1 MLSITR
7 MSLANKSLLIIITI
21 ALTFTGIYAAA
32 NIRQDLF
39 PPAEAPMAQIQVSF
53 PGASPNV
60 VESEVSVP
68 LESAAQNVEEVRNT
82 SSVSSNSY
90 AVINAWFL
98 EGSGG
103 DEGVEALDEAVR
115 DVTLPSGARM
125 EIIPGGDGDAPAV
138 TLAATADVEDIVLT
152 RNLEQHVVPGL
163 EAIPGVRN
171 AAVFGHRP
179 EIVHIVLDDGKMSE
193 HGLTPRDISETLDL
207 NGVVLPGGALDDSE
221 HSLSVDVGREFAT
234 LDEFGNLHLAAAPS
248 AENPEPGTVRLSEVA
263 EIRETV
269 TDPRSISRV
278 NGRESVSIMVY
289 PTPDA
294 NPVEVSTAIRQALPG
309 LADSLGD
316 SGELIVT
323 LDTAPYIQDSIRGL
337 AESGAF
343 GLVIAVAIILLFLWS
358 ARAMVVT
365 AVSIPLSLLIAI
377 VGLWAG
383 GQTLNILTL
392 AALAMT
398 VGRLVDDSIVIVEN
412 IKRHIG
418 YGTPRH
424 EAVLTGVRE
433 VAASI
438 CSSTLI
444 TIAAFVPVAFLGGT
458 VGALFRPFA
467 ITMMI
472 ALLAS
477 LVVALTIVPVLAYWF
492 VAGRSAS
499 AGEADRVRTEA
510 EAAERRQWW
519 QRGYIALL
527 TWITR
532 RSARGWRTWRRW
544 TVIGVG
550 LLVLAFTVVL
560 SEGLRF
566 TLLEDDGQ
574 NSVVVQQ
581 ELPVGTS
588 LAVTNASVERA
599 ESVLGSIPEI
609 SSYEAVIGGDGAR
622 EEPHKA
628 SYWITVSTE
637 ADMPRVRGDIL
648 DRLERVDGI
657 GELRMEDL
665 SGNSVG
671 GGSSTS
677 SVEVVLRS
685 NDTEALKEA
694 VDTVSDMM
702 SSIDGTAD
710 ITSDLV
716 ASEPGVKVTPRPEKA
731 AEHALSDH
739 QLAEAV
745 DRLFRGA
752 AGQTVL
758 IGGSERNALIITG
771 EDVPVSLE
779 ELREA
784 RISTPVGTV
793 KLSEVAVVEEE
804 DRPAEIIRNG
814 GERSVTVRADV
825 DSGLLGG
832 IAAEVNR
839 ALPGLDVPAGVSTEL
854 AGQAEELGEAQ
865 DSLLFACLVSL
876 VICFLLM
883 VAQFRSI
890 AQALVLLVAVPF
902 AFTGAIAALLLTNTP
917 MSVSGGIGL
926 LMLIGIVVTN
936 TIVLIDLVNQ
946 YRRRGLTVPEAVV
959 EGGRLRVRPIIMTA
973 ISTIGAL
980 TPIALGLGSN
990 GMLIAQSLAIVTI
1003 GGLVSSTLLSLA
1015 VVPALYTMV
1024 EETKERWSA
1033 RLTARTNARTE
1044 GEAGTETED
1053 GTEEESGTEGRLPRP
1068 NRSPAEARTA
1078 RCPPD
1083 RPGKWHRPPPT
1094 ARRPRTSPRGTP
1106 ECYWPCPTS
1115 GARTTTC
1122 CPS

>member
-1 MLSITR
+1 MCWKVFSGILGNIFHGICHMRPEKRNSMLSLTR
-7 MSLANKSLLIIITI
+7 ASLANRPLLIIITI
-21 ALTFTGIYAAA
+21 ALIFTGVYAAA

-39 PPAEAPMAQIQVSF
+39 PPTEAPMAQIQVSF

-60 VESEVSVP
+60 VESEISVP

-82 SSVSSNSY
+82 SSVSSNSH

-98 EGSGG
+98 EGRGG
-103 DEGVEALDEAVR
+103 NEGVEALDEAVR
-115 DVTLPSGARM
+115 DIGLPSGARM
-125 EIIPGGDGDAPAV
+125 EIVPGGDGDAPAV
-138 TLAATADVEDIVLT
+138 TLAATADVDDIVLT

-163 EAIPGVRN
+163 EAIPGVRT

-179 EIVHIVLDDGKMSE
+179 EIVQIVLDNEKMSE
-193 HGLTPRDISETLDL
+193 YGLAPQDISQSLDL
-207 NGVVLPGGALDDSE
+207 NGVVLPGGELDNSQ
-221 HSLSVDVGREFAT
+221 HSLSVDVGREFDT
-234 LDEFGNLHLAAAPS
+234 LDELGDLRLAVAPS
-248 AENPEPGTVRLSEVA
+248 AENPDPVRLSEVA

-269 TDPRSISRV
+269 NPPRSISRV
-278 NGRESVSIMVY
+278 DGRESVSVMVY

-294 NPVEVSTAIRQALPG
+294 NPVEVSSAIRRAIPG
-309 LADSLGD
+309 LADDLGE
-316 SGELIVT
+316 SGELLIT

-337 AESGAF
+337 AESGVF
-343 GLVIAVAIILLFLWS
+343 GLAIAVAIILLFLLS
-358 ARAMVVT
+358 ARATIVT

-377 VGLWAG
+377 AGLWAG

-392 AALAMT
+392 AALAMA
-398 VGRLVDDSIVIVEN
+398 VGRLVDDSIVVVEN
-412 IKRHIG
+412 IKRHLG

-433 VAASI
+433 VATSV

-477 LVVALTIVPVLAYWF
+477 LIVALTIVPVLAYWF
-492 VAGRSAS
+492 ITGRTAPE
-499 AGEADRVRTEA
+499 GEADRVRAET

-544 TVIGVG
+544 SVVGIGLV
-550 LLVLAFTVVL
+550 VLAFTVLL

-574 NSVVVQQ
+574 NNIVVQQ

-588 LAVTNASVERA
+588 LSVTNESVKRA
-599 ESVLGSIPEI
+599 EAVLDSIPDI

-628 SYWITVSTE
+628 SYWISASAE
-637 ADMPRVRGDIL
+637 ADMQELRSDVL
-648 DRLERVDGI
+648 ERLERVDGI

-685 NDTEALKEA
+685 NDTEALREA

-702 SSIDGTAD
+702 SSIGGTSD
-710 ITSDLV
+710 VTSDLTV
-716 ASEPGVKVTPRPEKA
+716 SEPGIKVTPRPEKA

-745 DRLFRGA
+745 DRLFRGPTD
-752 AGQTVL
+752 QTVL
-758 IGGSERNALIITG
+758 IGEFERNTAIVTG

-784 RISTPVGTV
+784 EISTPVGNV
-793 KLSEVAVVEEE
+793 KLSEVAVIEEE

-814 GERSVTVRADV
+814 GERSVTVQAEV
-825 DSGLLGG
+825 DSSALGEV
-832 IAAEVNR
+832 AAEINR
-839 ALPGLDVPAGVSTEL
+839 TLPGLDTPAGVSAEV
-854 AGQAEELGEAQ
+854 AGQAEELGQAQ
-865 DSLLFACLVSL
+865 EDLLFACLVSL

-890 AQALVLLVAVPF
+890 AQALVLLAAVPF
-902 AFTGAIAALLLTNTP
+902 TFTGVTVALLLTGTP
-917 MSVSGGIGL
+917 MSVSGGIGF

-959 EGGRLRVRPIIMTA
+959 EGGRLRARPIIMTA

-1015 VVPALYTMV
+1015 VVPALYTVV

-1033 RLTARTNARTE
+1033 RLSARTNAGTRTE
-1044 GEAGTETED
+1044 VENSSTK
-1053 GTEEESGTEGRLPRP
+1053 PRP
-1068 NRSPAEARTA
+1068 DRGPDQKRPAEQAREMVKTPSHDTA
-1078 RCPPD
+1078 APD
-1083 RPGKWHRPPPT
+1083 EGE
-1094 ARRPRTSPRGTP
+1094 G
-1106 ECYWPCPTS
+1106 
-1115 GARTTTC
+1115 
-1122 CPS
+1122 